1 MGIGNIKFRFANI
14 LKLCNISEYDVWKV
28 VKEIK
33 SKTLF
38 DKRCYDGTCLYGYM
52 DYNGLYFDIT
62 AMTSQVAALE
72 EQLKVNSSEL
82 RLENMTNKDLK
93 AAAEMFIYLNSC
105 PGVIPNANKVFVDE
119 GVKNDDSTEKNI
131 NELWFKSWYF
141 FYKDLI
147 ENNSP
152 SQIILTFN
160 RLSKINAPK
169 NSQAKIRHQ
178 KLLEKSATLLNL
190 QYKNSKHIAGDK
202 WKRKKYFYT
211 GKQILAYKG

>member
-33 SKTLF
+33 SKTPF
-38 DKRCYDGTCLYGYM
+38 DKRCYKVYPE
-52 DYNGLYFDIT
+52 DYNGLYSDIT
-62 AMTSQVAALE
+62 AKASQVAALE
-72 EQLKVNSSEL
+72 EQLKINSSEL
-82 RLENMTNKDLK
+82 RFENMTAKDLK

-105 PGVIPNANKVFVDE
+105 PGVIPNANKVYVDE

-160 RLSKINAPK
+160 RLSKNNAPK

-178 KLLEKSATLLNL
+178 KLLEKTATLLNL
-190 QYKNSKHIAGDK
+190 QFKGIQNILPGTSGKEKNISALENKFWHTK
-202 WKRKKYFYT
+202 
-211 GKQILAYKG
+211 GK